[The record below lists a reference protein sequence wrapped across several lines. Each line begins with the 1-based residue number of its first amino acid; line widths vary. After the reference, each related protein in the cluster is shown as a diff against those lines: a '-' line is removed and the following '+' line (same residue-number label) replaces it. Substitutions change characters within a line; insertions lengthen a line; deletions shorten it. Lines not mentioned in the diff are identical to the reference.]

1 MKKSYRGQ
9 PPANFFDV
17 TSRTRLAGHMV
28 LKFASAVTGLVLS
41 ALVASPALAQEVPA
55 VPAPVAVT
63 LDPATTA
70 VLVLDITTQTCS
82 PQPNCM
88 EFVPRVA
95 NLLSNARAKGV
106 YVVYS
111 TPATSPPIL
120 SDVAPAQGDPV
131 FAGLGQDRF
140 FDTAL
145 DEILRA
151 RNISNLV
158 LVGWRE
164 NGSVLYTAV
173 GGNLRTYTVVVADD
187 GTSAATD
194 ADVAIGRYQLLTQ
207 LNANA
212 NNEPLRKSA
221 TTLSKTDMI
230 TFQ

>member
-1 MKKSYRGQ
+1 MSLKLLCAGV
-9 PPANFFDV
+9 PCALLLALTAAPA
-17 TSRTRLAGHMV
+17 M
-28 LKFASAVTGLVLS
+28 
-41 ALVASPALAQEVPA
+41 AQQVPS
-55 VPAPVAVT
+55 VPAPVPVT
-63 LDPATTA
+63 LDHANTA

-82 PQPNCM
+82 PQPNCL

-95 NLLSNARAKGV
+95 NLLANARANNV
-106 YVVYS
+106 FVLYS

-120 SDVAPAQGDPV
+120 PDVAPAQGDPV

-140 FDTAL
+140 FDTSL
-145 DEILRA
+145 DEMLRA
-151 RNISNLV
+151 KNISNLV

-173 GGNLRTYTVVVADD
+173 GANLRTYTVVVADD
-187 GTSAATD
+187 GTSASTD

-212 NNEPLRKSA
+212 NNEPLHKSA

-230 TFQ
+230 TFE